1 MRTAEERIAVLHK
14 RTKELKRE
22 RDRIVTNIWGS
33 FAIILFFALIGAN
46 LKLGERQHSI
56 MGEQFAGSS
65 LISENAGGQVLIAVI
80 SFMTGV
86 IITAMI
92 IRTRGKGQGR

>member
-80 SFMTGV
+80 SFMAGV